1 MKPARKYRLPARIG
15 RGALAT
21 IAMLLVG
28 SALIRA
34 GIGASEA
41 MATGNDPTE
50 TQAIVEACQPQA
62 DMAALIA
69 EFQNREQR
77 LNMREEQINARMQA
91 LVLADR
97 EIEQKL
103 TRLADSEGSL
113 RATLS
118 LAATAAEDDISR
130 LVTVYEA
137 MKPKEAAIL
146 FEEMSPEFAAGFL
159 GRMRPEAA
167 AGILAG
173 LKPQSAHSLSV
184 ILAGRNASAP
194 RD

>member
-1 MKPARKYRLPARIG
+1 MRHARKPKLPTRIG
-15 RGALAT
+15 RGSLAT

-41 MATGNDPTE
+41 MATGNDPIAPE
-50 TQAIVEACQPQA
+50 AVVEVCQPPA
-62 DMAALIA
+62 EMAALIA
-69 EFQNREQR
+69 ELQNREQR
-77 LNMREEQINARMQA
+77 LNLREEQINARMQA

-103 TRLADSEGSL
+103 TRLAESESSL
-113 RATLS
+113 RATLA

-173 LKPQSAHSLSV
+173 LTPQSAYSLSV

>member
-1 MKPARKYRLPARIG
+1 MRSSRKQRLPARIG
-15 RGALAT
+15 RGSLAT
-21 IAMLLVG
+21 IAILLVG

-34 GIGASEA
+34 GIGATEA
-41 MATGNDPTE
+41 MATGNQSIE
-50 TQAIVEACQPQA
+50 TDTAVACEPPA

-97 EIEQKL
+97 EISQKL
-103 TRLADSEGSL
+103 TSLAQSEESL

-137 MKPKEAAIL
+137 MKPKDAAIL

-173 LKPQSAHSLSV
+173 LTPQSAYSLSV

>member
-1 MKPARKYRLPARIG
+1 MRSSRKQRLPARIG
-15 RGALAT
+15 RGSLAT
-21 IAMLLVG
+21 IAILLVG

-34 GIGASEA
+34 GIGATEA
-41 MATGNDPTE
+41 MATGNQSIE
-50 TQAIVEACQPQA
+50 TDAAVACEPPA

-91 LVLADR
+91 LVLADC
-97 EIEQKL
+97 EIVQKL
-103 TRLADSEGSL
+103 TSLAQSEESL

-137 MKPKEAAIL
+137 MKPKDAAIL

-173 LKPQSAHSLSV
+173 LTPQSAYSLSV

>member
-1 MKPARKYRLPARIG
+1 MKSPRKNRLPARVG
-15 RGALAT
+15 RGSLAT
-21 IAMLLVG
+21 IGILLVG

-34 GIGASEA
+34 GIGATEA
-41 MATGNDPTE
+41 MATGNDPTQTE
-50 TQAIVEACQPQA
+50 AVEACEPPA
-62 DMAALIA
+62 EMAALIA

-103 TRLADSEGSL
+103 TSLAESEESL

-173 LKPQSAHSLSV
+173 LTPQSAYSLSV

-194 RD
+194 RE

>member
-1 MKPARKYRLPARIG
+1 MKSPRKNRLPARVG
-15 RGALAT
+15 RGSLAT
-21 IAMLLVG
+21 IGILLVG

-34 GIGASEA
+34 GIGATEA
-41 MATGNDPTE
+41 MATGNDPTQ
-50 TQAIVEACQPQA
+50 TEAVVACEPPA
-62 DMAALIA
+62 EMAALIA

-103 TRLADSEGSL
+103 TSLAESEESL

-173 LKPQSAHSLSV
+173 LTPQSAYSLSV

-194 RD
+194 RE